1 MEQYR
6 QNTQA
11 ANIEHQSHE
20 YDGACDHDDNHVSA
34 LETLGGHRNMGH
46 WELSHVST
54 STVPNPEQKTQRT
67 REHVMDGLV
76 TKNPFIVSD
85 RAKKTQKTHDQI
97 MDDLMSKNPFYALS
111 EAGQEDSL
119 PTVGEASNVLTQPMS
134 ENPSRRTWKVKQP
147 TESAYTTSASLS
159 EYPWITKVSQGTRKK
174 WKRRAAI
181 MPPIAEEAELS
192 NVDTGRGC
200 GPFHPE
206 GQSGATSAHAKRVE
220 LTIDSGAAEHVV
232 GPMDLPHLPV
242 GPSRKHIQ
250 YTMANGHKTSNRGEQ
265 HVRAVT
271 KDGHEIAFKAQV
283 TDVHRPLMSVSRIC
297 DRGNRVVFEN
307 HGGYIES
314 LTTGEKIQVHRDRNV
329 YRLEVSVPDSGFTR
343 QGVSEITYP

>member
-46 WELSHVST
+46 RELGHVST
-54 STVPNPEQKTQRT
+54 SIVPNPEKKTQKT
-67 REHVMDGLV
+67 REQIMDGLV

-134 ENPSRRTWKVKQP
+134 ENSTRRTWKVKQP

-174 WKRRAAI
+174 WKR
-181 MPPIAEEAELS
+181 
-192 NVDTGRGC
+192 
-200 GPFHPE
+200 
-206 GQSGATSAHAKRVE
+206 
-220 LTIDSGAAEHVV
+220 
-232 GPMDLPHLPV
+232 
-242 GPSRKHIQ
+242 
-250 YTMANGHKTSNRGEQ
+250 
-265 HVRAVT
+265 
-271 KDGHEIAFKAQV
+271 
-283 TDVHRPLMSVSRIC
+283 
-297 DRGNRVVFEN
+297 
-307 HGGYIES
+307 
-314 LTTGEKIQVHRDRNV
+314 
-329 YRLEVSVPDSGFTR
+329 
-343 QGVSEITYP
+343 